1 MPFNT
6 RGTYDIYNREHEYQL
21 NSGAPGSSQHNMFQ
35 GNHHYYNE
43 YQNGFGSQTRSTKE
57 YEHERKY
64 RDNDYPEFFS
74 NQVQRDFQSFLRRE
88 AAPSN
93 RNPDSFNAMGSN
105 NIGQRSTMN
114 SLGSSTHETR
124 DAFKALLPNVNV
136 SFVSSSMG
144 TSSDGIGNGLYSDTS
159 RLEMNNMFPSSSSQ
173 FVHASNP
180 YPRESYREFSDPAYQ
195 QLMRQSNM
203 GMDIGRQPS
212 GLSSNSKWMVS
223 PPPGFDTS
231 GRSQGQT

>member
-1 MPFNT
+1 M
-6 RGTYDIYNREHEYQL
+6 YNREHDYSL
-21 NSGAPGSSQHNMFQ
+21 NSGVPGSSQHNMFQ
-35 GNHHYYNE
+35 GNHYYND
-43 YQNGFGSQTRSTKE
+43 YHQNGFGSQTRSAKE
-57 YEHERKY
+57 FEPERKY
-64 RDNDYPEFFS
+64 RDNDYPDFFS
-74 NQVQRDFQSFLRRE
+74 NHVQRDFQSFLRRE
-88 AAPSN
+88 AVPSN
-93 RNPDSFNAMGSN
+93 RNPDSFNLMGSN
-105 NIGQRSTMN
+105 NISQRSALN

-144 TSSDGIGNGLYSDTS
+144 TSDGIGNGLYSDTS

-173 FVHASNP
+173 FVQASNP
-180 YPRESYREFSDPAYQ
+180 YPRDNYREFSDPAYQ

-231 GRSQGQT
+231 GRNQGQT